1 MTIKWLRG
9 VTVVIAA
16 VGLTLAAGY
25 GVHSWRAQR
34 TAPVPESKTS
44 RAEVI
49 NEIPSANFP
58 DLDGVTHGLRE
69 YYGKVLVLNFWAGW
83 CPTCRKEIPQFMALQ
98 KEHAEQG
105 LQFVG
110 VALDLP
116 EKVRTF
122 LAPLGINYP
131 TLIGGVD
138 AIQVARGLGNRIGD
152 LPYTVV
158 FDRNGQVRLTYCGEL
173 PQALI
178 QSEILPLL

>member
-25 GVHSWRAQR
+25 GVHSWRSHRHPATPKS
-34 TAPVPESKTS
+34 TASH
-44 RAEVI
+44 AEII
-49 NEIPSANFP
+49 NAIPSVNFP

-98 KEHAEQG
+98 KEHAERG

-110 VALDLP
+110 IALDLP
-116 EKVRTF
+116 EKVRGF

-158 FDRNGQVRLTYCGEL
+158 FDRNARVRLTYCGEL